1 MQVQP
6 YLDFGGRF
14 DEAMAFYGKVMG
26 AKVTFLMRYKEA
38 PEGQPQPSAAWADK
52 VMHAN
57 IQIGDSQIMASDG
70 REGQTPAFSGFMMSV
85 GDVPNAECRR
95 PADLQRAGRRWPG
108 IHAVSENVLGRG
120 LRDACRQVRHD
131 VDGELRALM
140 QDE

>member
-26 AKVTFLMRYKEA
+26 AQVTFLMRYKEA

-85 GDVPNAECRR
+85 GDVPNAEG
-95 PADLQRAGRRWPG
+95 QRIFNALAEGG
-108 IHAVSENVLGRG
+108 
-120 LRDACRQVRHD
+120 QVFMPYQKTFWAEGFGML
-131 VDGELRALM
+131 VDKFGMTWMVNCEH
-140 QDE
+140 

>member
-14 DEAMAFYGKVMG
+14 DEAMAFYGKVLD

-38 PEGQPQPSAAWADK
+38 PPGEAPASPAWGDK

-70 REGQTPAFSGFMMSV
+70 REGEPYPFSGFMLSV
-85 GDVPNAECRR
+85 GYVPNAEGKRIFE
-95 PADLQRAGRRWPG
+95 ALAEGGR
-108 IHAVSENVLGRG
+108 VLMPYQKTFWAEGFG
-120 LRDACRQVRHD
+120 ML
-131 VDGELRALM
+131 VDKFGMSWMVNCEH
-140 QDE
+140 